1 MAINKLS
8 RRTFINK
15 SVCTVSAM
23 PAIALFLNAC
33 NNATESKQTEVKKT
47 EEKPEAKA
55 AADPCNDFTGVT
67 EADMQAR
74 QKMGYVKASPIAES
88 KCQNCQLF
96 LPYKDSP
103 GCGKCQL
110 FKGPVLT
117 GAYCTYWAPQIA
129 G

>member
-8 RRTFINK
+8 RRSFINK
-15 SVCTVSAM
+15 SVFSVSTL
-23 PAIALFLNAC
+23 PAVALLLNAC
-33 NNATESKQTEVKKT
+33 NSATESKTATESKK
-47 EEKPEAKA
+47 EDQKPVAK
-55 AADPCNDFTGVT
+55 AADPCEDFTGVT
-67 EADMQAR
+67 EADLQAR
-74 QKMGYVKASPIAES
+74 QKMGYVKVSPIAES

-96 LPYKDSP
+96 LPFKESP